1 MIKNY
6 DFIPREII
14 EKLKEYQELVLK
26 WNNTINLV
34 SHNSV
39 RDFWLRHVI
48 DSLQLLQY
56 IDNKDI
62 CLIDVGAGAGFPG
75 IVLSIAGIKSVTL
88 IESDIR
94 KCVFLEKASN
104 ISDNNIKVI
113 NQRTEKTEFDCNI
126 LVCRAFAPLSMIFS
140 YTENIVVKEK
150 FLLLKGKNY
159 YAELEAAKKNW
170 SFDYSVHKSMTSEEG
185 KILEIRNLVKIT

>member
-14 EKLKEYQELVLK
+14 EKLKEYQGLVLK

-34 SHNSV
+34 SPNSV
-39 RDFWLRHVI
+39 GDFWLRHVI

-75 IVLSIAGIKSVTL
+75 MVLSIAGIKSVIL

-94 KCVFLEKASN
+94 KCVFLQKASN
-104 ISDNNIKVI
+104 ISDNSVKVI
-113 NQRTEKTEFDCNI
+113 NQRVEKAEFDCNI
-126 LVCRAFAPLSMIFS
+126 LVCRAFARLSMIFS
-140 YTENIVVKEK
+140 YTENILVKEK

-159 YAELEAAKKNW
+159 HAELEETKKNW
-170 SFDYSVHKSMTSEEG
+170 SFDYSVHKSITSEEG

>member
-39 RDFWLRHVI
+39 GDFWLRHVI

-75 IVLSIAGIKSVTL
+75 MVLSIAGIKSVIL

-104 ISDNNIKVI
+104 ISDNNVKVI
-113 NQRTEKTEFDCNI
+113 NQRVEKSEFDCNI
-126 LVCRAFAPLSMIFS
+126 LACRAFAQLNTIFS
-140 YTENIVVKEK
+140 YTKNIAIKEK

-159 YAELEAAKKNW
+159 HAELEEAKKNW
-170 SFDYSVHKSMTSEEG
+170 SFDYFVHKSIASEEG

>member
-1 MIKNY
+1 MN

-14 EKLKEYQELVLK
+14 EELKEYQELVLK

-34 SHNSV
+34 SNNSIK
-39 RDFWLRHVI
+39 DFWSRHII

-62 CLIDVGAGAGFPG
+62 YLIDMGSGAGFPG
-75 IVLSIAGIKSVTL
+75 MILSIAGIKSVIL

-94 KCVFLEKASN
+94 KCAFLKKVAN
-104 ISDNNIKVI
+104 RNVQVI
-113 NQRTEKTEFDCNI
+113 NQRVEKVKAACEVLT
-126 LVCRAFAPLSMIFS
+126 CRAFASLNMIFN
-140 YTENIVVKEK
+140 YTENILVKEK

-159 YAELEAAKKNW
+159 HIELEEARKNW